1 MVLTLHVSIHSAFTN
16 DNLDLFELLKGPIP
30 SLKNLR

>member
-1 MVLTLHVSIHSAFTN
+1 MVLTLHVSVHSN
-16 DNLDLFELLKGPIP
+16 DNLDLFELLKGPIS